1 LVYHSVVVAR
11 DPTAPIQWS
20 PIVLPGSPSP
30 WIVYSSLATLSPIL
44 TSVRSTLA
52 DPNWHRTMEEE
63 YEALL
68 YNITWDLVPRPPGAN
83 VITGKWIFKHKLKM
97 DGSLE

>member
-1 LVYHSVVVAR
+1 
-11 DPTAPIQWS
+11 
-20 PIVLPGSPSP
+20 
-30 WIVYSSLATLSPIL
+30 
-44 TSVRSTLA
+44 
-52 DPNWHRTMEEE
+52 MEEE

-68 YNITWDLVPRPPGAN
+68 YNSTWDLVPRPPGAN